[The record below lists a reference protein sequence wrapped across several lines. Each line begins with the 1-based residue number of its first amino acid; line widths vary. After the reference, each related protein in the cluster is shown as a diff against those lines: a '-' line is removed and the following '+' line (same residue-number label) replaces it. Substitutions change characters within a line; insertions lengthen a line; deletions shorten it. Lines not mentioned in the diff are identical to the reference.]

1 MIVFAIGLT
10 GLAGLGAFYVVL
22 SQLYYICQPSEVLI
36 LAGLRRRT
44 GSGRAVGYRTVRGG
58 SAIRI
63 PVLEEVMRLD
73 LSNMI
78 IDLKVDNAYS
88 KGGIPLNVAGVAN
101 IKICGEEPG
110 IHNAI
115 ERLIGK
121 SQDQIRHIAKE
132 TLEGNLRGVMASLT
146 PEQLNE
152 DKVTFARTLLEEAED
167 DLQRLGLVL
176 DTLQIQNIS
185 DDVRYL
191 DSIGRKQLVELQRD
205 SRIAEAEAAS
215 QSAVKQAE
223 NKRITSLRRLDKEL
237 AIATANSEKRIKD
250 ALTRRDAVV
259 AEVEAEVGA
268 ELARAEAE
276 LPVQEERIKQVIQ
289 QLEADVI
296 APAESQCQTM
306 VAEAKGQAATIVEQ
320 GRSQAE
326 GLRELVQSLK
336 RSGDD
341 AKRLFLLQK
350 LEPLLTMLSG
360 TVGEI
365 EVEEVTL
372 IGERQG
378 QVNLSLATLLK
389 QLQDSTG
396 IRLMQGAERNTEPS
410 SQELPAPPP
419 PRPPAAGERRWGR
432 DSGR

>member
-1 MIVFAIGLT
+1 MFVAIGLT
-10 GLAGLGAFYVVL
+10 GAAGVWAFVVL
-22 SQLYYICQPSEVLI
+22 LRQLYYICQPSEVLI
-36 LAGLRRRT
+36 FAGLKRTT
-44 GSGRAVGYRTVRGG
+44 GSGQRVGYRTVRGG
-58 SAIRI
+58 SALRI
-63 PVLEEVMRLD
+63 PLLEEVMRLD

-78 IDLKVDNAYS
+78 IDLRVDNAYS
-88 KGGIPLNVAGVAN
+88 KGGVPLNVSGVAN
-101 IKICGEEPG
+101 IKISGEEPG

-121 SQDQIRHIAKE
+121 SQDDIRHIAKE

-152 DKVTFARTLLEEAED
+152 DKLTFARTLLDEAED
-167 DLQRLGLVL
+167 DLQKLGLVL

-191 DSIGRKQLVELQRD
+191 DSIGRKQLVELKRD
-205 SRIAEAEAAS
+205 SRIAEAEASS

-223 NKRITSLRRLDKEL
+223 NERITALRRLDKEL
-237 AIATANSEKRIKD
+237 AIATANAEKRTKD
-250 ALTRRDAVV
+250 ALTRREALV
-259 AEVEAEVGA
+259 AEVQAEVGA

-276 LPVQEERIKQVIQ
+276 LPVQQERIKQVTQ

-296 APAESQCQTM
+296 APAESECETM
-306 VAEAKGQAATIVEQ
+306 MADAKGEAATIIEQ

-326 GLRELVQSLK
+326 GLQELVESLK

-350 LEPLLTMLSG
+350 LKPLLTMLSE
-360 TVGEI
+360 TVQPI

-372 IGERQG
+372 IGEREG
-378 QVNLSLATLLK
+378 QVNLSLATLLR
-389 QLQDSTG
+389 QLQNSTG
-396 IRLMQGAERNTEPS
+396 IRLLNNDS
-410 SQELPAPPP
+410 DAPTN
-419 PRPPAAGERRWGR
+419 
-432 DSGR
+432 

>member
-1 MIVFAIGLT
+1 MFFAVGLT
-10 GLAGLGAFYVVL
+10 GAAGLWAFVVL
-22 SQLYYICQPSEVLI
+22 LRQLYYICQPSEVLI
-36 LAGLRRRT
+36 FAGLGKTT
-44 GSGRAVGYRTVRGG
+44 GDGRKVGYRTVRGG
-58 SAIRI
+58 SALRI

-78 IDLKVDNAYS
+78 IELRVENAYS

-101 IKICGEEPG
+101 IKISGDEPG

-121 SQDQIRHIAKE
+121 SQDDIRHIAKE

-152 DKVTFARTLLEEAED
+152 DKITFARTLLEEAED
-167 DLQRLGLVL
+167 DLQKLGLVL

-191 DSIGRKQLVELQRD
+191 DSIGRKQLVELKRD
-205 SRIAEAEAAS
+205 SRIAEAEATS

-223 NKRITSLRRLDKEL
+223 NARITSLRRLDKEL
-237 AIATANSEKRIKD
+237 AIATANAQKRIKD
-250 ALTRRDAVV
+250 ALTRRDALV
-259 AEVEAEVGA
+259 AEVDAQVGA

-276 LPVQEERIKQVIQ
+276 LPVQEERIKQVMQ

-296 APAESQCQTM
+296 APAESECETM
-306 VAEAKGQAATIVEQ
+306 MADAKGAAASIVEQ

-326 GLRELVQSLK
+326 GLQELVTSLK
-336 RSGDD
+336 RSGSD

-350 LEPLLTMLSG
+350 LEPLLTMLSD
-360 TVGEI
+360 TVQPI
-365 EVEEVTL
+365 EVEEVSL
-372 IGERQG
+372 IGERDG
-378 QVNLSLATLLK
+378 QMNLSIATLLR

-396 IRLMQGAERNTEPS
+396 LHLPNAIEKASIDQPSTSGSEPTS
-410 SQELPAPPP
+410 S
-419 PRPPAAGERRWGR
+419 
-432 DSGR
+432 

>member
-1 MIVFAIGLT
+1 MFIAIGLT
-10 GLAGLGAFYVVL
+10 GAAGVWAFVVL
-22 SQLYYICQPSEVLI
+22 LRQLYYICQPSEVLI
-36 LAGLRRRT
+36 FAGLRRST
-44 GSGRAVGYRTVRGG
+44 GSGRRVGYRTVRGG
-58 SAIRI
+58 SALRI
-63 PVLEEVMRLD
+63 PLVEEVMRLD

-78 IDLKVDNAYS
+78 IDLRVENAYS
-88 KGGIPLNVAGVAN
+88 KGGIPLNVSGVAN
-101 IKICGEEPG
+101 IKISGDEPG

-121 SQDQIRHIAKE
+121 SQDEIRHIAKE
-132 TLEGNLRGVMASLT
+132 TLEGNLRGVMSSLT

-191 DSIGRKQLVELQRD
+191 DSIGRKQLVELKRD
-205 SRIAEAEAAS
+205 SRIAEAEAKS

-223 NKRITSLRRLDKEL
+223 NERITALRRLDKDL
-237 AIATANSEKRIKD
+237 AIATANAEKRTTD
-250 ALTRRDAVV
+250 ALTRRAAVV
-259 AEVEAEVGA
+259 AEAEAMVGA

-276 LPVQEERIKQVIQ
+276 VPVQQERIKQVTE
-289 QLEADVI
+289 QLQADIV
-296 APAESQCQTM
+296 APAESECQTM
-306 VAEAKGQAATIVEQ
+306 MAEAKGEAATIVEQ

-326 GLRELVQSLK
+326 GLQELVDSLK

-360 TVGEI
+360 TVQPVEI
-365 EVEEVTL
+365 EE
-372 IGERQG
+372 
-378 QVNLSLATLLK
+378 VNLVAQKDGGNTLSIATLLK
-389 QLQDSTG
+389 QLQESTG
-396 IRLMQGAERNTEPS
+396 LKLPINPSKTES
-410 SQELPAPPP
+410 TS
-419 PRPPAAGERRWGR
+419 
-432 DSGR
+432 D

>member
-1 MIVFAIGLT
+1 MFFAVGLT
-10 GLAGLGAFYVVL
+10 GAAGLWAFVVL
-22 SQLYYICQPSEVLI
+22 LRQLYYICQPSEVLI
-36 LAGLRRRT
+36 FAGLGKTT
-44 GSGRAVGYRTVRGG
+44 GDGRKVGYRTVRGG
-58 SAIRI
+58 SALRI

-78 IDLKVDNAYS
+78 IELRVENAYS

-101 IKICGEEPG
+101 IKISGDEPG

-121 SQDQIRHIAKE
+121 SQDDIRHIAKE

-152 DKVTFARTLLEEAED
+152 DKITFARTLLEEAED
-167 DLQRLGLVL
+167 DLQKLGLVL

-191 DSIGRKQLVELQRD
+191 DSIGRKQLVELKRD
-205 SRIAEAEAAS
+205 SRIAEAEATS

-223 NKRITSLRRLDKEL
+223 NARITSLRRLDKEL
-237 AIATANSEKRIKD
+237 AIATANAQKRIKD
-250 ALTRRDAVV
+250 ALTRRDALV
-259 AEVEAEVGA
+259 AEVDAQVGA

-276 LPVQEERIKQVIQ
+276 LPVQEERIKQVMQ

-296 APAESQCQTM
+296 APAESECETM
-306 VAEAKGQAATIVEQ
+306 MADAKGAAASIVEQ

-326 GLRELVQSLK
+326 GLQELVTSLK
-336 RSGDD
+336 RSGTD

-350 LEPLLTMLSG
+350 LEPLLTMLSD
-360 TVGEI
+360 TVQPI
-365 EVEEVTL
+365 EVEEVSL
-372 IGERQG
+372 IGERDG
-378 QVNLSLATLLK
+378 QMNLSIATLLR

-396 IRLMQGAERNTEPS
+396 LRLPNAIEKASMDQPS
-410 SQELPAPPP
+410 ATGSDPT
-419 PRPPAAGERRWGR
+419 
-432 DSGR
+432 SS

>member
-1 MIVFAIGLT
+1 MFVAIGLT
-10 GLAGLGAFYVVL
+10 GAAGVWAFVVL
-22 SQLYYICQPSEVLI
+22 LRQLYYICQPSEVLI
-36 LAGLRRRT
+36 FAGLKRTT
-44 GSGRAVGYRTVRGG
+44 GSGHRVGYRTVRGG
-58 SAIRI
+58 SALRI
-63 PVLEEVMRLD
+63 PLLEEVMRLD

-78 IDLKVDNAYS
+78 IDLRVDNAYS
-88 KGGIPLNVAGVAN
+88 RGGIPLNVSGVAN
-101 IKICGEEPG
+101 IKISGEEPG

-121 SQDQIRHIAKE
+121 SQDEIRHIAKE

-152 DKVTFARTLLEEAED
+152 DKLTFARTLLEEAED
-167 DLQRLGLVL
+167 DLQKLGLVL

-191 DSIGRKQLVELQRD
+191 DSIGRKQLVELKRD
-205 SRIAEAEAAS
+205 SRIAEAEASS

-223 NKRITSLRRLDKEL
+223 NERITALRRLDKEL
-237 AIATANSEKRIKD
+237 AIATANAEKRKKD
-250 ALTRRDAVV
+250 ALTRREALV
-259 AEVEAEVGA
+259 AEVQAEVGA
-268 ELARAEAE
+268 ELARAKAE
-276 LPVQEERIKQVIQ
+276 LPVQQERIKQVTQ

-296 APAESQCQTM
+296 APAESECETM
-306 VAEAKGQAATIVEQ
+306 MADAKGEAATIVEQ

-326 GLRELVQSLK
+326 GLQELVESLK

-350 LEPLLTMLSG
+350 LKPLLTMLSE
-360 TVGEI
+360 TVQPI

-372 IGERQG
+372 IGEREG
-378 QVNLSLATLLK
+378 QVNLSLATLLR

-396 IRLMQGAERNTEPS
+396 LRLLNN
-410 SQELPAPPP
+410 
-419 PRPPAAGERRWGR
+419 
-432 DSGR
+432 DSDASASN

>member
-1 MIVFAIGLT
+1 MFVALGLT
-10 GLAGLGAFYVVL
+10 GAAGLWAFIL
-22 SQLYYICQPSEVLI
+22 LLRQLYYICQPSEVLI
-36 LAGLRRRT
+36 FAGLRRRT
-44 GSGRAVGYRTVRGG
+44 GSGQTVGYRTVRGG
-58 SAIRI
+58 SALRI

-78 IDLKVDNAYS
+78 IDLRVENAYS
-88 KGGIPLNVAGVAN
+88 KGGIPLNVSGVAN
-101 IKICGEEPG
+101 IKISGDEPG

-121 SQDQIRHIAKE
+121 SQDDIRHIAKE
-132 TLEGNLRGVMASLT
+132 TLEGNLRGVMSSLT

-191 DSIGRKQLVELQRD
+191 DSIGRKQLEELKRD
-205 SRIAEAEAAS
+205 SRIAEAEAKS

-223 NKRITSLRRLDKEL
+223 NQRITDLRRLDKDL
-237 AIATANSEKRIKD
+237 AIATANAEKRTTD
-250 ALTRRDAVV
+250 ALTRRAALV
-259 AEVEAEVGA
+259 AEVEASVGA

-276 LPVQEERIKQVIQ
+276 LPVQTERIKQVTE
-289 QLEADVI
+289 QLQADIV
-296 APAESQCQTM
+296 APAESECQTM
-306 VAEAKGQAATIVEQ
+306 MAEAKGEAATIIEQ

-326 GLRELVQSLK
+326 GLRDLVESLK

-350 LEPLLTMLSG
+350 LEPLLTMLSD
-360 TVGEI
+360 TVQPV
-365 EVEEVTL
+365 EVEEVSLVGEKSGGSTL
-372 IGERQG
+372 TI
-378 QVNLSLATLLK
+378 ATLLK
-389 QLQDSTG
+389 QLQQSTG
-396 IRLMQGAERNTEPS
+396 LQLPIKSAES
-410 SQELPAPPP
+410 S
-419 PRPPAAGERRWGR
+419 
-432 DSGR
+432 DSVD

>member
-1 MIVFAIGLT
+1 MFFAVGLT
-10 GLAGLGAFYVVL
+10 GAAGLWAFVVL
-22 SQLYYICQPSEVLI
+22 LRQLYYICQPSEVLI
-36 LAGLRRRT
+36 FAGLGKTT
-44 GSGRAVGYRTVRGG
+44 GDGRKVGYRTVRGG
-58 SAIRI
+58 SALRI

-78 IDLKVDNAYS
+78 IELRVENAYS

-101 IKICGEEPG
+101 IKISGDEPG

-121 SQDQIRHIAKE
+121 SQDDIRHIAKE

-152 DKVTFARTLLEEAED
+152 DKITFARTLLEEAED
-167 DLQRLGLVL
+167 DLQKLGLVL

-191 DSIGRKQLVELQRD
+191 DSIGRKQLVELKRD
-205 SRIAEAEAAS
+205 SRIAEAEATS

-223 NKRITSLRRLDKEL
+223 NARITSLRRLDKEL
-237 AIATANSEKRIKD
+237 AIATANAQKRIKD
-250 ALTRRDAVV
+250 ALTRRDALV
-259 AEVEAEVGA
+259 AEVDAQVGA

-276 LPVQEERIKQVIQ
+276 LPVQEERIKQVMQ

-296 APAESQCQTM
+296 APAESECETM
-306 VAEAKGQAATIVEQ
+306 MADAKGAAASIVEQ

-326 GLRELVQSLK
+326 GLQELVTSLK
-336 RSGDD
+336 RSGSD

-350 LEPLLTMLSG
+350 LEPLLTMLSD
-360 TVGEI
+360 TVQPI
-365 EVEEVTL
+365 EVEEVSL
-372 IGERQG
+372 IGERDG
-378 QVNLSLATLLK
+378 QMNLSIATLLR

-396 IRLMQGAERNTEPS
+396 LRLPNAIEKASMDQPS
-410 SQELPAPPP
+410 ATGSDPT
-419 PRPPAAGERRWGR
+419 
-432 DSGR
+432 SS